1 MPKAISKK
9 LFDKLTKTVD
19 TIFDCI
25 IEDLSKNHNLSLD
38 DLQKYKK
45 TDDELRRE
53 KEEEEEETA
62 KKNKE

>member
-9 LFDKLTKTVD
+9 LFDKLSKTVD

-25 IEDLSKNHNLSLD
+25 IEDLSKNHNICLD

-45 TDDELRRE
+45 TDEEIE
-53 KEEEEEETA
+53 KE
-62 KKNKE
+62 KEAEKESEK